1 MPQKR
6 AGRLIGCRLAGSW
19 GYARGCAAACPQKA
33 GELVKRVI
41 RPYGAIPWPRQRPA
55 RRVLA
60 VRATLPL
67 TQAAK
72 ARQRANF
79 AGSRGRLNR
88 KPPVASPLPCR
99 LPWLPSGGVALPGGE
114 VGMFGGLAGIGFTVL
129 LRLVAFQQ
137 KPCGGVFDAVAP

>member
-1 MPQKR
+1 MGLRTGLCSGLSTKS
-6 AGRLIGCRLAGSW
+6 GIGVVSRNRRKFRHPIS
-19 GYARGCAAACPQKA
+19 
-33 GELVKRVI
+33 
-41 RPYGAIPWPRQRPA
+41 WPRQRPA

-60 VRATLPL
+60 VRVTVPL

-88 KPPVASPLPCR
+88 KPPVASPLPCG

-114 VGMFGGLAGIGFTVL
+114 VGMFGGLAGIGFAVL
-129 LRLVAFQQ
+129 LRLVAFEQQ
-137 KPCGGVFDAVAP
+137 PCGGVFDAVAP